1 MIFSDVTRR
10 QAFSIHLVLSACIFV
25 VLSYLIVFHWF
36 PGFYFHLDGGIRAI
50 ATIFFV
56 DVVLGPGLTLLVF
69 KPGKKGLKFDMAMI
83 LLLQFSALV
92 WGVNNVYTERSGTA
106 VFYWGK
112 FTCLAQNVTNDID
125 MTAILAGPSGSQR
138 LSFLQRPD
146 TAEGVHDYVTES
158 FKHGTSEIYY
168 FGEMVVAL
176 DDQVASRLENYKLD
190 ISKLSEKSELSAK
203 GIEAYRDAHLDDV
216 EFIKLVPL
224 SCRFG
229 SAIAVYDM
237 RQLKIID
244 FLELDRKISIRAEA
258 QDEPLPFK
266 SLQNVDDGVESMLI
280 QY

>member
-1 MIFSDVTRR
+1 MIFSAVTRK
-10 QAFSIHLVLSACIFV
+10 QAFLTHLMVSACIFI

-36 PGFYFHLDGGIRAI
+36 PEFYFYLDGGIRAI
-50 ATIFFV
+50 AIIFIV
-56 DVVLGPGLTLLVF
+56 DVVLGPSLTLLVF
-69 KPGKKGLKFDMAMI
+69 TPGKKGLKFDIVMI

-112 FTCLAQNVTNDID
+112 FSCLAHNATNDID
-125 MTAILAGPSGSQR
+125 MTSIIAGPSGSQR

-146 TAEGVHDYVTES
+146 TAEVVHAYVKES
-158 FKHGTSEIYY
+158 FQHGSSEIYY
-168 FGEMVVAL
+168 FGEKIVAL
-176 DDQVASRLENYKLD
+176 DDQVVSRLENYKLEL
-190 ISKLSEKSELSAK
+190 SKLADKTEL
-203 GIEAYRDAHLDDV
+203 GVNDVEAYLKRHAEDI
-216 EFIKLVPL
+216 EYIKLVPL

-229 SAIAVYDM
+229 TAIAVYDM
-237 RQLKIID
+237 RQLKITD
-244 FLELDRKISIRAEA
+244 FLGLDGKVSIRAEA